1 MGTYKGGG
9 AMNWMEYSLKE
20 FQDALASSDPT
31 PGGGTAAAVALGQA
45 SALTKMVVRLTTG
58 KEKWQAGWADAE
70 IADDL
75 VDSIYERTGQ
85 LAKLDS
91 DAFDEVMAAFKMS
104 KSTDEEISTR
114 RESIR
119 MATLK
124 AAQIPFETV
133 ELGMKLLSCHQGLA
147 LRGNAN
153 AVSDVGVAALLAS
166 AAVKGALFNVEIN
179 LQSLPLEMGEDM
191 RKKVKGIR
199 KSCSEVSR
207 EIMHAVHDRIAQ

>member
-1 MGTYKGGG
+1 
-9 AMNWMEYSLKE
+9 
-20 FQDALASSDPT
+20 
-31 PGGGTAAAVALGQA
+31 
-45 SALTKMVVRLTTG
+45 
-58 KEKWQAGWADAE
+58 
-70 IADDL
+70 
-75 VDSIYERTGQ
+75 
-85 LAKLDS
+85 
-91 DAFDEVMAAFKMS
+91 MS
-104 KSTDEEISTR
+104 KSTDEEVSTR

-124 AAQIPFETV
+124 AAEVPFETV

-179 LQSLPLEMGEDM
+179 LQSLPMEMGTDM

>member
-1 MGTYKGGG
+1 MGTDKGGG
-9 AMNWMEYSLKE
+9 TMNWMNYSLQE

-45 SALTKMVVRLTTG
+45 SALTKMVVGLTLG
-58 KEKWQAGWADAE
+58 KEKWQLGWPDADIAAE
-70 IADDL
+70 I
-75 VDSIYERTGQ
+75 VDSIYVRAGQ

-91 DAFDEVMAAFKMS
+91 DAFDEVMAAFRMP
-104 KSTDEEISTR
+104 KSTDEDISTR
-114 RESIR
+114 RGSIR

-124 AAQIPFETV
+124 AAEIPFETV
-133 ELGMKLLSCHQGLA
+133 QLGMKLLSCHQGLA

-179 LQSLPLEMGEDM
+179 LQSLPVEMGADM

-207 EIMHAVHDRIAQ
+207 EIMHAVHERIAQ

>member
-9 AMNWMEYSLKE
+9 AMNWMDYSLQD

-45 SALTKMVVRLTTG
+45 SALTKMVVGLTIG
-58 KEKWQAGWADAE
+58 KEKWDAGWPDADVASG
-70 IADDL
+70 I
-75 VDSIYERTGQ
+75 VDSIYERAGQ

-104 KSTDEEISTR
+104 KSTDEEVSTR

-124 AAQIPFETV
+124 AAEVPFETV

-179 LQSLPLEMGEDM
+179 LQSLPMEMGTDL